1 MSWTFVE
8 LWSEISV
15 QFVTKTVH
23 TRLFTK
29 VFCRTHTDGLS
40 NCILAKCGSSAGI
53 IEVLLGFTVLSSWDV
68 QTLQN
73 TLDLPQGKVIVV
85 RGASSKGWSMGGLGS
100 W

>member
-1 MSWTFVE
+1 
-8 LWSEISV
+8 
-15 QFVTKTVH
+15 
-23 TRLFTK
+23 
-29 VFCRTHTDGLS
+29 
-40 NCILAKCGSSAGI
+40 
-53 IEVLLGFTVLSSWDV
+53 VLLGFIVLRDWDV